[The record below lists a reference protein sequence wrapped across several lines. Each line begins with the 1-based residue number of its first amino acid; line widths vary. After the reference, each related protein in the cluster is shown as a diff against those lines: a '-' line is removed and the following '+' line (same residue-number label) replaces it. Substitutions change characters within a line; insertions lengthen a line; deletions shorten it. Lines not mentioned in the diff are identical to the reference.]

1 MNVDTSCNDFRRDN
15 HESFCNTRGVFC
27 RAMGVSTRTT
37 FLFSILPTAQQ
48 HIWLQKCISSLEVEA
63 FTRLKRS
70 WRSAELSVVLGV
82 VSEVIFVSG
91 VILEL
96 TSGVA
101 SGVAAET
108 EGTERREGSVSK
120 TEARGRERRQE

>member
-48 HIWLQKCISSLEVEA
+48 HIWLQKCISSLEVVSE
-63 FTRLKRS
+63 
-70 WRSAELSVVLGV
+70 V
-82 VSEVIFVSG
+82 VSEV
-91 VILEL
+91 
-96 TSGVA
+96 
-101 SGVAAET
+101 AAEREVAT
-108 EGTERREGSVSK
+108 ETEETERREGSVSK
-120 TEARGRERRQE
+120 TET